1 MQLASRLSSTPSAS
15 LWATQDNDYK
25 AHYRNQLEG
34 IDKKLQVLRAR
45 PTFSSFLNERVNAI
59 FPSTAKPL
67 DASRVFIES
76 DSSDATVEPDADQV
90 TRLLPSLMDA
100 VVRRIVDDQPATYA
114 NRRTRFTFDRD
125 EAADQGL
132 PSSLTPVAFDA
143 FLDDLAGSLQT
154 AYKTCLD
161 AFWNKADTA
170 ADPRSHK
177 QRVIL
182 ARSLQISLEASLL
195 RADGTLNSNGLLLV
209 EAFVAYP
216 DAVARQTRP
225 NGPAGYSLVL
235 KGTTADMPLHG
246 ALVLTSQGPSDPP
259 SADNTSPAAPVARR
273 VEPSASVGI
282 VVLFTPNRGLE
293 AFPSLALLD
302 QELHRRLNTD
312 YEFDSLFTLLANK
325 DCEPATTLRDRVPA
339 TGCFAYEEIF
349 ESVFST
355 SVASQYEKLIEDL
368 AFEVSRYQQRGVDED
383 FSQLPASLN
392 LATDMQRLFG
402 VSDVLLARET
412 KRSKAEL
419 DQFLSTAAEADKQAW
434 ATAVR
439 DYLSELQRTDTGEG
453 APSVL
458 QFGDHKALLAYSNEQ
473 LAKALED
480 QYGIN
485 TDPSD
490 IKVTIRRP
498 NPAPGIYFPGARPNP
513 QTGQSHYAIETKSLA
528 ELALVNVDY
537 LDEVFV
543 AKSRLSLYGE
553 PYTEL
558 TTQQVKDLVRDVD
571 IGGSYIEFLNTR
583 LLTSSEARRLKQDF
597 VNVMHKQLRVDAI
610 EAKIAKDYLAHPQDL
625 SYLLVKSVLD
635 QPTDNGQRAK
645 VEGYKVVVA
654 ALYVRD
660 ILVRGVLAFI
670 SKKPKVY
677 TVVLY
682 TPRAKDGRAFRE
694 FTGMTQL
701 LEQFIND
708 EAWRDYLFERMDGDA
723 LPRLRSTLRRGVFRS
738 EVSLSP
744 ISLNFL
750 EWYYDVEARAAI
762 AHADRKTTSTHEA
775 NVRSVWTVV
784 EGMVE
789 LALAVF
795 PTKITFVIGLVRS
808 AMSLSAALDALQND
822 DSVGATHQFVRA
834 FTYAV
839 GALVDGAVG
848 FAPIHLTPPARPQ
861 LPHNMALKA
870 APKGVTPLSGW
881 ESKGIY
887 TRPGKGST
895 PGQHFLKEKD
905 RWYKVT
911 YDKTSGT
918 GIWRLQKPRQ
928 TAEYQYHL
936 PPLAQNTLNEWVIRS
951 PEYGLRGGYHSRMAR
966 DDLTRLYPDLDA
978 QQAARVLD
986 SFDFPAGRERAME
999 LSLVRRLGSGPLEL
1013 QAIGLRDIPG
1023 EFRQYLNS
1031 ATTLDQARLRLQG
1044 IDQSVS
1050 GVAVTLPPAR
1060 PSVIVT
1066 NQWRSWGDSLEGA
1079 SLQAVPETF
1088 SVYKHTPVYSR
1099 DSGWSQTEGTFIKVA
1114 DRYYRT
1120 TADVTWYDT
1129 SVAIRNPNVSYNDFD
1144 SFELMLRNNPSE
1156 QPMVALYDRGTSTW
1170 RVIDRRP
1177 FEKPIT
1183 AYVQD
1188 AFPEMSTSTH
1198 RQIAREIFNKYHKSF
1213 EYVDLLRIW
1222 RTGQTSMKDPLSLIY
1237 LSVHTG
1243 GANPKI
1249 HIGRAHEGALPPVWR
1264 RVNFEPASF
1273 DPHFIHAVTR
1283 PGPVTLRGLMA
1294 EIMARVVGA
1303 ELLETSTYGTALLFR
1318 RVQDGGLYCVH
1329 PVDIHEPFVTDVD
1342 FLRVPVRSFGR
1353 TGRPGRFA
1361 VRENAFP
1368 QNAARVRVALGEN
1381 RLINL
1386 IGGIL
1391 HNRHG
1396 TQLPNLFIIRI
1407 SASPS

>member
-45 PTFSSFLNERVNAI
+45 PSFSSFVNERVNAI

-67 DASRVFIES
+67 DASRVFIKS
-76 DSSDATVEPDADQV
+76 DSSDAAVEQDADQV

-100 VVRRIVDDQPATYA
+100 VVRRIVDNQPTAYA

-132 PSSLTPVAFDA
+132 PSSLTPAAFDA
-143 FLDDLAGSLQT
+143 FLDDLAGSLKT

-161 AFWNKADTA
+161 AFWNKAVTTEN
-170 ADPRSHK
+170 PRSHK
-177 QRVIL
+177 QYVGL
-182 ARSLQISLEASLL
+182 ARSSQISLESTLL
-195 RADGTLNSNGLLLV
+195 RGDGTLNSNGLLLV

-225 NGPAGYSLVL
+225 NRPVGYSLAL

-246 ALVLTSQGPSDPP
+246 ALVLTSRDPSDPP
-259 SADNTSPAAPVARR
+259 SANDTSPAAPVVRR

-325 DCEPATTLRDRVPA
+325 DCEPATTLRDTVPA
-339 TGCFAYEEIF
+339 AGCFAYEEIF

-355 SVASQYEKLIEDL
+355 SVASQYEKLIEDF
-368 AFEVSRYQQRGVDED
+368 AFEVSRYQQRGVDDD

-419 DQFLSTAAEADKQAW
+419 DQFLSTASETDKQAW

-439 DYLSELQRTDTGEG
+439 DYLNELQRTDTGEG

-473 LAKALED
+473 LAQALEE

-513 QTGQSHYAIETKSLA
+513 QDGQSHYSIQTKSLA

-537 LDEVFV
+537 FDEVFV

-571 IGGSYIEFLNTR
+571 IGGSYIEFLKTR
-583 LLTSSEARRLKQDF
+583 LLTSSEARTLKQDF

-645 VEGYKVVVA
+645 VEGYNVVVA

-723 LPRLRSTLRRGVFRS
+723 LPRLRNTLKRGIFRS

-744 ISLNFL
+744 IRLNFL
-750 EWYYDVEARAAI
+750 EWSYDVEARAAI
-762 AHADRKTTSTHEA
+762 AHADRKTTSTHES

-784 EGMVE
+784 EGLVE

-795 PTKITFVIGLVRS
+795 PIKITFVIGLVRS

-822 DSVGATHQFVRA
+822 DSVGATHEFVRA

-848 FAPIHLTPPARPQ
+848 FAPIRLTPPVRPR
-861 LPHNMALKA
+861 LPHSMALKA
-870 APKGVTPLSGW
+870 APKDVTPLSGW

-905 RWYKVT
+905 HWYKVT
-911 YDKTSGT
+911 FDETSGT
-918 GIWRLQKPRQ
+918 GTWRLQRPRQ

-966 DDLTRLYPDLDA
+966 DDLIRLYPDLDA

-999 LSLVRRLGSGPLEL
+999 LRFVRDLGDGST
-1013 QAIGLRDIPG
+1013 QWDSIGLRDIPH

-1031 ATTLDQARLRLQG
+1031 VTTLDQVRLRLQG
-1044 IDQSVS
+1044 IDQAAHSVP
-1050 GVAVTLPPAR
+1050 VAMPVAR

-1066 NQWRSWGDSLEGA
+1066 HQWKSWGQQIQAGLLKQVHDTYDVFEYKPVFTEGA
-1079 SLQAVPETF
+1079 
-1088 SVYKHTPVYSR
+1088 
-1099 DSGWSQTEGTFIKVA
+1099 GWSQVEGTFIKLD
-1114 DRYYRT
+1114 DRFYRT
-1120 TADVTWYDT
+1120 TFDGRVYET
-1129 SVAIRNPNVSYNDFD
+1129 VVGVRNPNISYNDFD
-1144 SFELMLRNNPSE
+1144 SFELMLRNNPGE
-1156 QPMVALYDRGTSTW
+1156 QPMIATYNTSTRAW
-1170 RVIDRRP
+1170 HVLERRP
-1177 FEKPIT
+1177 FEKTIA

-1188 AFPEMSTSTH
+1188 AFPEMTSTSQT
-1198 RQIAREIFNKYHKSF
+1198 QVARAVFNLYQKDFKF
-1213 EYVDLLRIW
+1213 VDMLRVW
-1222 RTGQTSMKDPLSLIY
+1222 RTGQSQVSDPLSL
-1237 LSVHTG
+1237 LGLTHPTR
-1243 GANPKI
+1243 GANRRLPI
-1249 HIGRAHEGALPPVWR
+1249 SRAHKGTQPKVWR
-1264 RVNFEPASF
+1264 RLDFEPDSF
-1273 DPHFIHAVTR
+1273 HPYYHQAVTR
-1283 PGPVTLRGLMA
+1283 QGPVTLRALMVEVMSRVARA
-1294 EIMARVVGA
+1294 EF
-1303 ELLETSTYGTALLFR
+1303 LDSTEDGTALLFR
-1318 RVQDGGLYCVH
+1318 RVGDDTLYCLN
-1329 PVDIHEPFVTDVD
+1329 PVDVTEPFITGQVER
-1342 FLRVPVRSFGR
+1342 FSVPQSYFSFPNRSGLV
-1353 TGRPGRFA
+1353 GSA
-1361 VRENAFP
+1361 LRENK
-1368 QNAARVRVALGEN
+1368 
-1381 RLINL
+1381 LINL
-1386 IGGIL
+1386 VGGVQ

-1396 TQLPNLFIIRI
+1396 VQPPQLFIIKLDV
-1407 SASPS
+1407 SLY